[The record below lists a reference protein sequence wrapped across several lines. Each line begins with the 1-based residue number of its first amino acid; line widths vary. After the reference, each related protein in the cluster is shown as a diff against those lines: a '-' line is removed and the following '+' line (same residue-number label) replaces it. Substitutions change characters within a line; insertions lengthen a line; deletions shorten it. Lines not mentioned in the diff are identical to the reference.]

1 MSENRDMM
9 FWEEETE
16 NDLPVIQLDRDVPDR
31 WKVLLVDDEE
41 AVHNVTTL
49 ALEDFEFDGRGVEFF
64 HAYNGDDAKVLI
76 REHPD
81 MAVILLD
88 VVMEREH
95 AGLEVADYIREEL
108 KNKTVRIILRTGQ
121 PGQAP
126 ERDVIVRYDIND
138 YKEKTELTSQ
148 KLFTLMC
155 ASLRSFRDIMALE
168 RNKVGL
174 ERVIESSADIFGLTN
189 IRQFTEGVLSQ
200 ITSLLHLDSSAAYMK
215 AEGLAVS
222 DTAEGLKVLA
232 ATGEYREVV
241 GKDAQGVLTEDI
253 LQDISQAIKNEKSYY
268 RADRFV
274 GYFSTA
280 MGSTNILYLSGLR
293 PLTEMDRSLM
303 EVFARNISIAY
314 ENIDLHYELEDTQ
327 REIVYMLGEAVETR
341 SKETGNHVKRVAE
354 ISKFLAL
361 KYGLEKETA
370 EIIKLAS
377 PLHDV
382 GKIGIPDAVLNKPG
396 KLTADEWVIMQ
407 THAQLGHDMLKS
419 SKKKILKASA
429 IIARDHHEK
438 WDGSGY
444 PAKKKGE
451 QIHLFGRI
459 AAIADVYDALGNER
473 CYKQAWPRDKVM
485 THILGQ
491 SGKHFEPRLVEILLS
506 NIDQVDAICAQ
517 YQDVV

>member
-1 MSENRDMM
+1 MSDNDDLV
-9 FWEEETE
+9 FWEEEDISE
-16 NDLPVIQLDRDVPDR
+16 PKEEANQSEQVR
-31 WKVLLVDDEE
+31 WKVILVDDEE
-41 AVHNVTTL
+41 AVHNVTTM
-49 ALEDFEFDGRGVEFF
+49 ALDDFGFDGKSLEFF

-81 MAVILLD
+81 TAIMLLD

-95 AGLEVADYIREEL
+95 AGLEVAEYIREEL

-126 ERDVIVRYDIND
+126 ERDVIVKYDIND

-155 ASLRSFRDIMALE
+155 ASLRSYRDIIALE
-168 RNKVGL
+168 RNKLGL

-200 ITSLLHLDSSAAYMK
+200 LTSLLHIDSSAAYMK
-215 AEGLAVS
+215 ADGFAVS
-222 DTAEGLKVLA
+222 ETADGLKVLA
-232 ATGEYREVV
+232 ATGDYEKVV
-241 GKDAQGVLTEDI
+241 GEDARKTLAGDILEDI
-253 LQDISQAIKNEKSYY
+253 AQAIKLKKSYY

-293 PLTEMDRSLM
+293 PLSEIDRSLM

-354 ISKFLAL
+354 ICKFLAL
-361 KYGLEKETA
+361 KYGLSEETA

-396 KLTADEWVIMQ
+396 KLTPEEWEIMQ

-419 SKKKILKASA
+419 SQKRILKASA

-438 WDGSGY
+438 WNGTGY
-444 PAKKKGE
+444 PAAKSGE
-451 QIHLFGRI
+451 KIHLFGRI

-473 CYKQAWPRDKVM
+473 CYKEAWQKDAVIAHM
-485 THILGQ
+485 SEQ
-491 SGKHFEPRLVEILLS
+491 SGKHFEPQLVDILIS
-506 NIDQVDAICAQ
+506 NIADIEAICAAF
-517 YQDVV
+517 QDT